1 MNTLTIDK
9 NAVKELHIQYDLIVS
24 LENDL
29 DRDSLIQAFQVKGA
43 NAIND
48 LIASDE
54 MDPNTVNLVL
64 GSLIDLQVR
73 DYAIGITN
81 ESNRDKLI
89 NIWSALAIIAP
100 KGSIAPVATLCAV
113 VNYESGNEKTALE
126 WLTEAQKDNSEYAL
140 TKLITRVINAG
151 WGADSFAVMRQQLH
165 PKVVAAIYGKNDE
178 NN

>member
-1 MNTLTIDK
+1 VNTLTIDK
-9 NAVKELHIQYDLIVS
+9 NKVSELHESYDVITS
-24 LENDL
+24 LENGE
-29 DRDSLIQAFQVKGA
+29 DRDTLIQAFQVKGA

-54 MDPNTVNLVL
+54 MDPNIINLVL

-73 DYAIGITN
+73 DYAVGITT

-100 KGSIAPVATLCAV
+100 SGFIAPVATLCAIA
-113 VNYESGNEKTALE
+113 NYESGNEKTALE
-126 WLTEAQKDNSEYAL
+126 WLDLAGKDDSEYAL
-140 TKLITRVINAG
+140 TKLISRVIAAN
-151 WGADSFAVMRQQLH
+151 WGSEQFGVMRQQLH
-165 PKVVAAIYGKNDE
+165 PKVVKVIYGKNDE

>member
-9 NAVKELHIQYDLIVS
+9 NTVKQLHESYDVITS
-24 LENDL
+24 LENGE
-29 DRDSLIQAFQVKGA
+29 DRDTLIQAFQVKGA

-54 MDPNTVNLVL
+54 MDPNIINLVL

-73 DYAIGITN
+73 DYAVGITT

-89 NIWSALAIIAP
+89 NVWSALAIIAP
-100 KGSIAPVATLCAV
+100 KGSVAPVATLCAIA
-113 VNYESGNEKTALE
+113 NYESGNEKTALE
-126 WLTEAQKDNSEYAL
+126 WLDLAAKDNSEYPLA
-140 TKLITRVINAG
+140 KLISRVIAAG
-151 WGADSFAVMRQQLH
+151 WGAEQFGVMRQQLH
-165 PKVVAAIYGKNDE
+165 PKVVKVIYGKNDE

>member
-9 NAVKELHIQYDLIVS
+9 NKVNELHQKYDAIVNQ
-24 LENDL
+24 EEGIA
-29 DRDSLIQAFQVKGA
+29 RDIAFQTFQISGA

-54 MDPNTVNLVL
+54 MDPNTINLVL

-73 DYAIGITN
+73 DYAVGITA

-89 NIWSALAIIAP
+89 NIWSTLAIIAP
-100 KGSIAPVATLCAV
+100 SGSIAPVATLCAIA
-113 VNYESGNEKTALE
+113 NYESGNEKTALE
-126 WLTEAQKDNSEYAL
+126 WLTLAGKDNSEYPLA
-140 TKLITRVINAG
+140 KLISRVIAAN
-151 WGADSFAVMRQQLH
+151 WGAEQFGVMRQQLH
-165 PKVVAAIYGKNDE
+165 PKVVATIYGKNDE

>member
-9 NAVKELHIQYDLIVS
+9 NTVKQLHESYDLIVS

-29 DRDSLIQAFQVKGA
+29 DRDIAIQAFQVKGA

-64 GSLIDLQVR
+64 GSLVDLQVR
-73 DYAIGITN
+73 DYAVGITT

-89 NIWSALAIIAP
+89 NVWSALAIIAP
-100 KGSIAPVATLCAV
+100 KGSVAPVATLCAIA
-113 VNYESGNEKTALE
+113 NYEGGNEKTALE
-126 WLTEAQKDNSEYAL
+126 WLAEAQKDESEYPLA
-140 TKLITRVINAG
+140 KLISRVIAAG
-151 WGADSFAVMRQQLH
+151 WGAEQFGVMRQQLH
-165 PKVVAAIYGKNDE
+165 PKIVKVIYGKNDE

>member
-1 MNTLTIDK
+1 MNTLTINK
-9 NAVKELHIQYDLIVS
+9 NAVKELHESYDLIVN

-29 DRDSLIQAFQVKGA
+29 DRDIAIQAFQIKGA

-54 MDPNTVNLVL
+54 MDPNTINLVL
-64 GSLIDLQVR
+64 GSLVDLQVR
-73 DYAIGITN
+73 DYAVGITN

-100 KGSIAPVATLCAV
+100 KGAIAPVATLCAIA
-113 VNYESGNEKTALE
+113 NYESGNVKTALE
-126 WLTEAQKDNSEYAL
+126 WLALAQKDESEYPLA
-140 TKLITRVINAG
+140 KLISRVIGAG
-151 WGADSFAVMRQQLH
+151 WGAEQFGEMRKQLH
-165 PKVVAAIYGKNDE
+165 PKVVATIYGKNDE